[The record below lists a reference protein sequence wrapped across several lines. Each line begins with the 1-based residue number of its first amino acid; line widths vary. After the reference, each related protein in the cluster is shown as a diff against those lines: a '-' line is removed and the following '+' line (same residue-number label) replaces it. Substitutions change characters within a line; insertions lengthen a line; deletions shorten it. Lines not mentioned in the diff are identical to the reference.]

1 MDEYRPLSW
10 DGYIGQTKL
19 KRRLQ
24 IHIQSAK
31 DRLEPLDHILL
42 AGPPGCGKTTLARII
57 ANEADMDF
65 TNFVM
70 PIKKNIL
77 IRIFQQIQGVVLF
90 DEIHRMPTRDQELLL
105 PVVEDGWF
113 QLDNGQQLPVTSLT
127 IIAATTEPDK
137 IIAPLFDRFPIRP
150 PFDPYTD
157 EEMAQIV
164 KQMAKVEGVNLP
176 HGEAMKLGRAAGG
189 VPRNAKMFVKMARD
203 LETTHAQKILKECRY
218 TEDGLNPEQVRYLEV
233 LMDSGG
239 SCGLEL
245 LSAHL
250 RLPKP
255 VLVDMERLLVK
266 RGYIEY
272 NRSTGRNATLKAYKT
287 FNRKVNWTINK

>member
-10 DGYIGQTKL
+10 DGYIGQNKL
-19 KRRLQ
+19 KQRLQ
-24 IHIQSAK
+24 IHIKSAV
-31 DRLEPLDHILL
+31 DRLEPLDHVLL

-57 ANEADMDF
+57 ANEANMDF
-65 TNFVM
+65 MDFIM
-70 PIKKNIL
+70 PVKKNIL
-77 IRIFQQIQGVVLF
+77 IKIFQQWNGVVLF
-90 DEIHRMPTRDQELLL
+90 DEIHRMTPRDQELLL

-113 QLDNGQQLPVTSLT
+113 QLDNGQRLIVESLT
-127 IIAATTEPDK
+127 IVAATTEPEK

-157 EEMAQIV
+157 EEMALIV
-164 KQMAKVEGVNLP
+164 KQMAKQEGLNLP

-203 LETTHAQKILKECRY
+203 LNSTHAQQVLKACRI
-218 TEDGLNPEQVRYLEV
+218 TEDGLDPEQVKYLEV

-239 SCGLEL
+239 SCGLDL

-250 RLPKP
+250 RLPKQ
-255 VLVDMERLLVK
+255 VLVNMERLLVK

-272 NRSTGRNATLKAYKT
+272 SKSAGRTATMKAYKT
-287 FNRKVNWTINK
+287 FKRKVNWSING